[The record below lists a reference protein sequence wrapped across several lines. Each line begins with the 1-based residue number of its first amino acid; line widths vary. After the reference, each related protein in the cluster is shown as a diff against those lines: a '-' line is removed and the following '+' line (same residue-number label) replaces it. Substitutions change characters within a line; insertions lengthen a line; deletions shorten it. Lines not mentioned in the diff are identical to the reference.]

1 MKIQTKIIAEI
12 VVVVALSYA
21 LNLVVLFRMPQGG
34 SVTVVSMVPILWLA
48 LRRGTKI
55 GVLAGVIFGLVDMM
69 PQPFVVHPVQFLLD
83 YPLAFGSLGLAGLF
97 QKHPIAGVVTGIFG
111 RFVCHFVSGIVFFA
125 MYAPSGMNPAVYSAI
140 YNGSY
145 LVVELVFSI
154 VIMYV
159 LVRRGVVSMYL
170 WLDANRHQ

>member
-12 VVVVALSYA
+12 VVVVSLSYA
-21 LNLVVLFRMPQGG
+21 LNLIVLFRMPQGG

-111 RFVCHFVSGIVFFA
+111 RFVCHFISGMVFFA

-170 WLDANRHQ
+170 

>member
-12 VVVVALSYA
+12 AVVVALSYA
-21 LNLVVLFRMPQGG
+21 LNLIVLFRMPQGG

-140 YNGSY
+140 CNGSY

-159 LVRRGVVSMYL
+159 LVRRGLVSMYL
-170 WLDANRHQ
+170 

>member
-12 VVVVALSYA
+12 VVVVSLSYA
-21 LNLVVLFRMPQGG
+21 LNLIVLFRMPQGG

-159 LVRRGVVSMYL
+159 LVRRGLVSMYL
-170 WLDANRHQ
+170 

>member
-12 VVVVALSYA
+12 AVVVALSYA
-21 LNLVVLFRMPQGG
+21 LNLIVLFRMPQGG

-170 WLDANRHQ
+170 